1 MNFKIGKKITAVGA
15 VFAASILF
23 SACSSSD
30 STDRGG
36 NVETGGVAVANR
48 ALQAV
53 SYSPSNK
60 GYSYKGTAVGGDFPT
75 WASAAKP
82 QIEQALSQV
91 GSGYVI
97 QVTGH
102 TCTIGPRNATG
113 GKKGNTWYS
122 EQRAKA
128 VYDGLRRA
136 GIPANQMVFKGVA
149 DTQLLPGTD
158 PKDQK
163 QRRVTFQV
171 VKAPNS

>member
-1 MNFKIGKKITAVGA
+1 MDFKIGKKITAVGA

-23 SACSSSD
+23 AACSSSD
-30 STDRGG
+30 STERGG

-48 ALQAV
+48 ALQSV
-53 SYSPSNK
+53 SYSPRNN
-60 GYSYKGTAVGGDFPT
+60 GYGYKATATGSDFPT

-91 GSGYVI
+91 GTGYVI

-113 GKKGNTWYS
+113 GKKGNYHWS
-122 EQRAKA
+122 EQRAKG

-136 GIPANQMVFKGVA
+136 GIPANQMTYKGVA
-149 DTQLLPGTD
+149 DTQLLPGVD